1 MKKKLIIIC
10 LLLLTTGCSCQYNLN
25 IHDNMIEEN
34 IVSTFSNDEIQESS
48 NSKIMGDIEIDDQI
62 TPFIKND
69 QFPFVGNQN
78 IKYDKKVSE
87 DNGITTVSLKNNYS
101 FNDYKRSKS
110 YNCFENKDFSEKN
123 GVYDLNLYGQF
134 YCFYGNEVRINV
146 KTDFKVFSNNADIVD
161 DNTYTWIIDEN
172 NFKNKDISLQ
182 MKKSNLS
189 YSNIKK
195 VFFDSPIVIVIFI
208 IAIFTLIGFLMVN
221 YVRNKSI
228 ENNKI

>member
-1 MKKKLIIIC
+1 M
-10 LLLLTTGCSCQYNLN
+10 
-25 IHDNMIEEN
+25 
-34 IVSTFSNDEIQESS
+34 
-48 NSKIMGDIEIDDQI
+48 
-62 TPFIKND
+62 
-69 QFPFVGNQN
+69 
-78 IKYDKKVSE
+78 
-87 DNGITTVSLKNNYS
+87 
-101 FNDYKRSKS
+101 
-110 YNCFENKDFSEKN
+110 
-123 GVYDLNLYGQF
+123 
-134 YCFYGNEVRINV
+134 
-146 KTDFKVFSNNADIVD
+146 D